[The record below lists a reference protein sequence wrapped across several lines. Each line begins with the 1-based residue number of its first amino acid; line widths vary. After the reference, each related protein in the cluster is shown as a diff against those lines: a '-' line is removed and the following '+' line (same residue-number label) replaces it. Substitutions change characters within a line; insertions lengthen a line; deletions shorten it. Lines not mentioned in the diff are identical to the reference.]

1 MESSSLSES
10 SDFSASRQGAHTC
23 HSMPT
28 SSYESDSDLIVRS
41 NAQSIS
47 ISSGDTSFPGPDS
60 QSDFEARSASDYSE
74 GDPECESVL
83 ELFPNESDES
93 DSCMEELEEVEEPVR
108 SMQTM
113 QIVPCRSM
121 GETSLYNNH
130 YC

>member
-60 QSDFEARSASDYSE
+60 QSDFEASSASDYSE

-83 ELFPNESDES
+83 ELFPNEIDES